1 MPWRIGMKIITTGV
15 LFIKALKIKTSIK
28 QKIII
33 MFGLS
38 GNNLVNDDNTLSRA
52 LVWTTPWPRI
62 SKHNTVIKDVLLKP
76 LRIVWGLS
84 KFLSSWSK

>member
-52 LVWTTPWPRI
+52 LVWTTPCPRI